1 MPQLDIYI
9 LCQLVLSVLIFWSLL
24 FLLNLNNLLIN
35 IFLSLKVIKIKFFIE
50 KQLLKKIF
58 KELYFI
64 KNIKYIKK
72 IITIITK
79 LFLDVKKKI
88 FTENILD
95 IYNTNINIYNI
106 KLKKKYKNNI
116 ISKNN
121 LELYRNFL

>member
-116 ISKNN
+116 YNRHEMS
-121 LELYRNFL
+121 